1 MSRALIALGGNL
13 DDPAR
18 RLPRVMAELDEL
30 PRTQLLRASSLYRT
44 APVGYAD
51 QPDFINA
58 VALVETALPPADLMA
73 ELLALETRHGRRRAL
88 HNGPRTLD
96 LDLLLYDDRVLDDS
110 YVTLPHPRM
119 HQRAFV
125 LTPLLEIMPDCEI
138 PRHGPALRLHAAC
151 AGLDAVARLDG
162 VGFDWGIHTL
172 SKLGKGMVV
181 SGVGLAAID
190 GGAWPRLG
198 RSRGGDASMFDA
210 GRTQPR

>member
-13 DDPAR
+13 DDPVR

-58 VALVETALPPADLMA
+58 VALVETALPPPALMA
-73 ELLALETRHGRRRAL
+73 ELLAMEARHGRLRGL

-96 LDLLLYDDRVLDDS
+96 LDLLLYDDQVLDDS
-110 YVTLPHPRM
+110 FVTLPHPRM

-125 LTPLLEIMPDCEI
+125 LTPLLEIMPEAVI
-138 PRHGPALRLHAAC
+138 PRHGAILPLHAAC
-151 AGLDAVARLDG
+151 ADRDAVIRLTG
-162 VGFDWGIHTL
+162 SGFDWGIHTL
-172 SKLGKGMVV
+172 RKLGRGMFVTT
-181 SGVGLAAID
+181 ARPPA
-190 GGAWPRLG
+190 R
-198 RSRGGDASMFDA
+198 RH
-210 GRTQPR
+210 